1 MQKALHKALY
11 RKWRPKS
18 FDDVYGQEHII
29 TVLKNQCN
37 AGKTSHAYLFCGTR
51 GTGKTTA
58 AKILAAAVN
67 CLQLKDGN
75 PCGVCEN
82 CQLIDSG
89 AATDINEIDAA
100 SNNSVDDIRNLRD
113 EVVYSPAALKKRVYI
128 IDEVHMLS
136 TSAFNAL
143 LKTLEEP
150 PDDVVFILATT
161 ELNKIPPTILSRCQ
175 RLEFRR
181 IDQGIICNRL
191 KLVAEKEGIKLDKEA
206 AELIAKLADGGM
218 RDALSM
224 LESCAS
230 GNEDTIN
237 VSFVQDRLGV
247 AGADVAL
254 DILEAIYESNVSK
267 ALVKIVELHSSAK
280 DFTAFLNELLRIV
293 RDMMMY
299 ARTGDKNI
307 ISTFLSKDET
317 QRLEQLSKAF
327 TTEQLLYFADV
338 LEDCFYRLGRYSSNK
353 RFELEM
359 AIIRLC
365 DITLDTDTKALAA
378 RIAKLEAGGVVIK
391 AVEKMPYVE
400 LEKETV
406 VEQVRQ
412 PNIEHKK
419 AIKAKSSAKQ
429 ISSFIDAFK
438 HNTQIYAILQS
449 SDIQIVDDE
458 VIIGCDPFGITPL
471 TKSQNLLEAELEKYF
486 GKSVKVKIT
495 DRKNCI
501 IEEKSS
507 LDDIKIY

>member
-1 MQKALHKALY
+1 MQKAFHKALY

-18 FDDVYGQEHII
+18 FDDVYGQDHII
-29 TVLKNQCN
+29 TVLKNQCI

-67 CLQLKDGN
+67 CQNPKDGN

-82 CQLIDSG
+82 CQLIESG

-100 SNNSVDDIRNLRD
+100 SNNSVDDIRTLRD

-175 RLEFRR
+175 RFEFRR
-181 IDQGIICNRL
+181 IEQSVICHRL
-191 KLVAEKEGIKLDKEA
+191 KLVAAQEGIKLEKEA

-230 GNEDTIN
+230 GTEDIITIN
-237 VSFVQDRLGV
+237 FVQDRLGV

-254 DILEAIYESNVSK
+254 EILEAIYEQNTTR
-267 ALVKIVELHSSAK
+267 ALTKIAQLHSSAK
-280 DFTAFLNELLRIV
+280 DFTAFLNELLRLV

-299 ARTGDKNI
+299 ARTDDKSI
-307 ISTFLSKDET
+307 ISTFLSNDDT
-317 QRLEQLSKAF
+317 QRLERLAKAF

-359 AIIRLC
+359 AVVRLG
-365 DITLDTDTKALAA
+365 DITLDTDTMALAA
-378 RIAKLEAGGVVIK
+378 RISKLEAGGVVRMLDDNNFQQALPIIE
-391 AVEKMPYVE
+391 AVKQEPKPAA
-400 LEKETV
+400 KTKKT
-406 VEQVRQ
+406 
-412 PNIEHKK
+412 NINSKNL
-419 AIKAKSSAKQ
+419 
-429 ISSFIDAFK
+429 IDAFK
-438 HNTQIYAILQS
+438 NNTQLYAVLQS
-449 SDIQIVDDE
+449 SDIQINGNE
-458 VIIGCDPFGITPL
+458 IIIGCDPFGIAPIKNAQT
-471 TKSQNLLEAELEKYF
+471 QIEAELEKHF
-486 GKSVKVKIT
+486 GAQVKITIT
-495 DRKNCI
+495 DRKNCVT
-501 IEEKSS
+501 EENSS